1 VHLFSH
7 LHRTRE
13 PCGGPTRQAAAP
25 GGLPRMRRR
34 GLRSP
39 TTPPRL
45 LSRAVRAWVTVRG
58 RPRRAALCC
67 GEQRVSVA
75 ARAVSPSAASGRRA
89 HHAAVATRAVRYA
102 APPGCASGP
111 ASSAVCSSLPHHP
124 HNLESSARCVG
135 PRHPTFTYPPL
146 PNTSP
151 GGQHTHRDGNTIS
164 QSLGFFSGGRGVD
177 DKQAPSTDSI

>member
-135 PRHPTFTYPPL
+135 LATRPSPTLPCRAPL
-146 PNTSP
+146 PV
-151 GGQHTHRDGNTIS
+151 GNTHTGMQHHLSIS
-164 QSLGFFSGGRGVD
+164 GFFLWRPWRG
-177 DKQAPSTDSI
+177 